1 MSWSISQR
9 VGVLFLLLVALTQ
22 GCSTARPAS
31 TARIHDINDPPRAT
45 ALFAANRSTNLAT
58 QIGRGD
64 WPATDGAIESPQE
77 TVFYEYY
84 RDFQSDARSEEFSPY
99 RTFTSVRVG
108 AQQR

>member
-1 MSWSISQR
+1 MRTTR
-9 VGVLFLLLVALTQ
+9 V
-22 GCSTARPAS
+22 
-31 TARIHDINDPPRAT
+31 HDINDPPKAT

-58 QIGRGD
+58 QFGRGD

-84 RDFQSDARSEEFSPY
+84 RDFQSDAASERFYPY